1 MEFFAPWAPGHTIIM
16 PPLMQRPNPITV
28 ALLSLGALIP
38 VARAGDLNSLNS
50 CTAASPA
57 TCSCSSPTVPS
68 LLPRT
73 ASSPAKPKPLGE
85 KDVKSG
91 GAIDITAE
99 HDGGYDVTTKT
110 AVFTGNVVITR
121 GDRQIKA
128 DRVEID
134 SHKNIKGQ
142 GGVDY
147 TDPVVH
153 ITGAGGDYSA
163 SNNAADFKSAQFEL
177 LQRPARGSAESMNL
191 TPEGILDLKQV
202 TFTTCPA
209 NDQSW
214 SLNAKSITLD
224 TQTKIGEA
232 RDAKVE
238 FKGIP
243 IFYLPWADFPLGDE
257 RKSGFLF
264 PTIGNNSRSGV
275 ELAVPYYWNIAP
287 NMDFT
292 AEPIEYS
299 RRGIDLGGDYR
310 YLEPGTH
317 GEFLWHYLPDDG
329 VFGGSRSD
337 VRFNDITDLSDRL
350 RLGVATENVSDSQY
364 FQDFSQGPE
373 GASTAFVER
382 RATLSYRDDHWRI
395 DGEAQQ
401 YETIDSTLAVGNRP
415 YERTPSIT
423 ASSDFGWG
431 PGSIVRYG
439 FDSEL
444 TRFDRDVT
452 HLSNCAIVTPGYPS
466 PCVTGWRADITPTA
480 SLNLSGPGYFVRPA
494 VAYSATQYEL
504 DNTQPG
510 EAKSPSRNLPIASF
524 DTGLQF
530 ERDLDSRKI
539 TLEPRMMY
547 LYAPY
552 RNQNDIPV
560 FDTALPDLVPVE
572 LFRTN
577 RYVGADRI
585 SDADQL
591 AYGLT
596 SRLLDGHDGR
606 QFIAVTLGQI
616 YYFETPRVLLPYEAP
631 LEGSRSDTVAQ
642 LTINAFQDWNSNIG
656 LQWSPQES
664 RFERADINIQYKPDV
679 DKVVNLAYRFERGT
693 IHPASQ
699 CNILDADGG
708 QNNALTAA
716 EYSQAGICG
725 FEQVELSGA
734 WPIARHWNLFARE
747 VYSLQDKQALESFA
761 GFEYGSCCWR
771 VRFGA
776 RRYISRRPLEPTDGS
791 TPTSTQAGPKDTGAW
806 LQLELNGLASVG
818 SASDTF
824 LIDEIRGYTPPEAN
838 SQQLF
843 KGP

>member
-1 MEFFAPWAPGHTIIM
+1 M
-16 PPLMQRPNPITV
+16 PPLMQRPNPITL
-28 ALLSLGALIP
+28 ALLSLGALP
-38 VARAGDLNSLNS
+38 VAQAGEPTR
-50 CTAASPA
+50 CTSAPAA
-57 TCSCSSPTVPS
+57 CSCASPTVPS
-68 LLPRT
+68 LLPQT
-73 ASSPAKPKPLGE
+73 SPPPKPKGE
-85 KDVKSG
+85 KDIKSG
-91 GAIDITAE
+91 GAIDINAE
-99 HDGGYDVTTKT
+99 HGGYDVTGKT
-110 AVFTGNVVITR
+110 AVFTGNVVIR
-121 GDRQIKA
+121 QGDRQIKA

-134 SHKNIKGQ
+134 AHKNIKGQ

-147 TDPVVH
+147 TDPLVH
-153 ITGAGGDYSA
+153 IQGAGGDYA
-163 SNNAADFKSAQFEL
+163 PNGGADFKSAQFEL
-177 LQRPARGSAESMNL
+177 LQRPARGSAETMDL
-191 TPEGILDLKQV
+191 TPEGILDLRHV

-214 SLNAKSITLD
+214 SLNAKSITLN
-224 TQTKIGEA
+224 TQTKIGEVH
-232 RDAKVE
+232 DAKVE
-238 FKGIP
+238 FKGVP

-275 ELAVPYYWNIAP
+275 MAAVPYYWNIAP

-299 RRGIDLGGDYR
+299 RRGIDVGGDFR

-317 GEFLWHYLPDDG
+317 GDFLWHYLPDDG
-329 VFGGSRSD
+329 VFHGSRSD
-337 VRFNDITDLSDRL
+337 VRLNNITDLNERL
-350 RLGVATENVSDSQY
+350 RLAVAAENVSDAQY

-373 GASTAFVER
+373 GTSTAFVER
-382 RATLSYRDDHWRI
+382 RAILSYRDDHWRI
-395 DGEAQQ
+395 DGEAQH
-401 YETIDSTLAVGNRP
+401 YETIDNTLVLANRP
-415 YERTPSIT
+415 YSRVPSIT

-431 PGSIVRYG
+431 PGSILRYG

-452 HLSNCAIVTPGYPS
+452 HLTNCVIASPGYAS
-466 PCVTGWRADITPTA
+466 PCVTGWRTDITPTG

-494 VAYSATQYEL
+494 VSYSATQYEL
-504 DNTQPG
+504 NNTLPG
-510 EAKSPSRNLPIASF
+510 EDKSPSRNLPIASF

-530 ERDLDSRKI
+530 ERDLDSGANRRI

-577 RYVGADRI
+577 RYVGSDRV

-591 AYGLT
+591 AYGVT

-616 YYFETPRVLLPYEAP
+616 YYFETPKVLLPYEAP
-631 LEGSRSDTVAQ
+631 LVGSRSDTVAQ
-642 LTINAFQDWNSNIG
+642 IAINAFQDWNSNIG

-664 RFERADINIQYKPDV
+664 RFERADINIQYKPAA

-699 CNILDADGG
+699 CNIIDAEG
-708 QNNALTAA
+708 QTSALTAA
-716 EYSQAGICG
+716 QYSQAGICG

-734 WPIARHWNLFARE
+734 WPIAKRWNVFARE

-776 RRYISRRPLEPTDGS
+776 RRYISRRPLITINPATGAPES
-791 TPTSTQAGPKDTGAW
+791 AQAGPKDTGAW
-806 LQLELNGLASVG
+806 LQLELTGLASVG

-824 LIDEIRGYTPPEAN
+824 LIDEIRGYTPAEAN
-838 SQQLF
+838 SQKLL
-843 KGP
+843 KGPESP

>member
-1 MEFFAPWAPGHTIIM
+1 M
-16 PPLMQRPNPITV
+16 PPLMQRPNPITL
-28 ALLSLGALIP
+28 ALLSLGALP
-38 VARAGDLNSLNS
+38 VAQAGEPNS
-50 CTAASPA
+50 CSATLAA
-57 TCSCSSPTVPS
+57 CSCASPTVPS
-68 LLPRT
+68 LLPQT
-73 ASSPAKPKPLGE
+73 APPPKLKGE
-85 KDVKSG
+85 KDIKSG
-91 GAIDITAE
+91 GAIDINAD
-99 HDGGYDVTTKT
+99 HGGYDVTGKT

-153 ITGAGGDYSA
+153 IKGAGGDYSP
-163 SNNAADFKSAQFEL
+163 NDNAADFKSAQFEL
-177 LQRPARGSAESMNL
+177 LQRSARGSAETMNL
-191 TPEGILDLKQV
+191 TPQGILDLRQV

-214 SLNAKSITLD
+214 SLNAKKITLD
-224 TQTKIGEA
+224 TQAKIGEVH
-232 RDAKVE
+232 DAKVE
-238 FKGIP
+238 FKGVP

-264 PTIGNNSRSGV
+264 PTIGNNSRAGV
-275 ELAVPYYWNIAP
+275 MVEVPYYWNIAP
-287 NMDFT
+287 NMDFL

-299 RRGIDLGGDYR
+299 RRGIDLGGDFR

-317 GEFLWHYLPDDG
+317 GDFLWHYLPDDG
-329 VFGGSRSD
+329 VYGGSRSD
-337 VRFNDITDLSDRL
+337 VRLNNITDLNDRL
-350 RLGVATENVSDSQY
+350 RLGVAAENVSDFQY

-373 GASTAFVER
+373 GTSTAFAER
-382 RATLSYRDDHWRI
+382 RATLSYRDNHWRI
-395 DGEAQQ
+395 DAEAQH
-401 YETIDSTLAVGNRP
+401 YETIDNTLVLANRP
-415 YERTPSIT
+415 YSRVPSIT

-431 PGSIVRYG
+431 PGSILRYG

-444 TRFDRDVT
+444 TRFDKDIT
-452 HLSNCAIVTPGYPS
+452 HLSECVIVSPGYAS

-480 SLNLSGPGYFVRPA
+480 SVNLSGPGYFVRPA
-494 VAYSATQYEL
+494 VSYSATQYEL
-504 DNTQPG
+504 NNTLPG
-510 EAKSPSRNLPIASF
+510 EDKSPTRNLPIASF

-530 ERDLDSRKI
+530 ERDLDSGANRRI

-577 RYVGADRI
+577 RYVGADRV

-591 AYGLT
+591 AYGVT

-616 YYFETPRVLLPYEAP
+616 YYFETPKVLLPYEAP
-631 LEGSRSDTVAQ
+631 LVGSRSDTVAQ
-642 LTINAFQDWNSNIG
+642 LAINAFQDWNSNIG

-664 RFERADINIQYKPDV
+664 RFERADINIQYKPEA

-699 CNILDADGG
+699 CNIIDAEG
-708 QNNALTAA
+708 QNSVLTAA

-734 WPIARHWNLFARE
+734 WPIAKRWNVFARE

-776 RRYISRRPLEPTDGS
+776 RRYISRRPLITENPLTGAPES
-791 TPTSTQAGPKDTGAW
+791 AQAGPKDTGAW
-806 LQLELNGLASVG
+806 LQLELTGLASVG

-824 LIDEIRGYTPPEAN
+824 LIDEIRGYTPSEAN
-838 SQQLF
+838 SQKLF
-843 KGP
+843 KSPESP

>member
-1 MEFFAPWAPGHTIIM
+1 M
-16 PPLMQRPNPITV
+16 PPLMQRPNPITL

-38 VARAGDLNSLNS
+38 VARAGDLNS
-50 CTAASPA
+50 CGPSPT
-57 TCSCSSPTVPS
+57 TCSCPSPTVPS
-68 LLPRT
+68 LLPQT
-73 ASSPAKPKPLGE
+73 APPKPKGE

-91 GAIDITAE
+91 GAIDIYAE
-99 HDGGYDVTTKT
+99 HDGGYDVTSKT

-121 GDRQIKA
+121 GDRKIKA

-153 ITGAGGDYSA
+153 ITGADGEYSP
-163 SNNAADFKSAQFEL
+163 NDNAADFKSAQFEL
-177 LQRPARGSAESMNL
+177 LQRPARGSAETMSL

-214 SLNAKSITLD
+214 SLSAKDITLD
-224 TQTKIGEA
+224 TQAKIAEA
-232 RDAKVE
+232 HDAKVE

-243 IFYLPWADFPLGDE
+243 IFYLPWVTFPLGDE

-299 RRGIDLGGDYR
+299 RRNIDLGGDFR
-310 YLEPGTH
+310 YLEPGTR
-317 GEFLWHYLPDDG
+317 GEFLWHYLPYDG
-329 VFGGSRSD
+329 VYRGSRSD
-337 VRFNDITDLSDRL
+337 VRFNDITDLNDRL
-350 RLGVATENVSDSQY
+350 RLGVASENVSDSQY

-373 GASTAFVER
+373 GTSTAFVER
-382 RATLSYRDDHWRI
+382 RGTLSYRDDHWRI
-395 DGEAQQ
+395 DGEVQH
-401 YETIDSTLAVGNRP
+401 YETIDDTLALANRP
-415 YERTPSIT
+415 YERAPSIT

-452 HLSNCAIVTPGYPS
+452 HLDNCTVVTPGYAS
-466 PCVTGWRADITPTA
+466 PCVTGWRGDITPTA
-480 SLNLSGPGYFVRPA
+480 SLNLSGPGYFVRPT
-494 VAYSATQYEL
+494 VSYSATRYEL
-504 DNTQPG
+504 NNTLPG
-510 EAKSPSRNLPIASF
+510 ENKTPSRNLPIASF

-530 ERDLDSRKI
+530 ERDLDSGANRRI

-585 SDADQL
+585 SDADQV
-591 AYGLT
+591 AYGVT

-606 QFIAVTLGQI
+606 QFIAVTIGQI

-631 LEGSRSDTVAQ
+631 LKGSRSDTVTQ
-642 LTINAFQDWNSNIG
+642 LAINAFKDWNSNIG

-664 RFERADINIQYKPDV
+664 RFERADINIQYKPEADE
-679 DKVVNLAYRFERGT
+679 VVNLAYRFERGT

-699 CNILDADGG
+699 CNIIDADGQ
-708 QNNALTAA
+708 QNNTLTAA

-734 WPIARHWNLFARE
+734 WPIARAWNVFARE

-776 RRYISRRPLEPTDGS
+776 RRYISRRPVDVNGIQTA
-791 TPTSTQAGPKDTGAW
+791 QAGPKDTGAW
-806 LQLELNGLASVG
+806 LQLELTGLASVG

-824 LIDEIRGYTPPEAN
+824 LIDEIRGYTPADAN
-838 SQQLF
+838 SQKLF